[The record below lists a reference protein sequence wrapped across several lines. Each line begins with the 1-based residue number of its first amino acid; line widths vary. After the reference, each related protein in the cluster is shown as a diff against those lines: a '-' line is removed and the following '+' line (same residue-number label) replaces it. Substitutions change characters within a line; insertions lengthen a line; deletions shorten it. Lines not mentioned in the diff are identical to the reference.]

1 MTAIEATLTP
11 PAKVRRIHPLLE
23 ELWHDKAGLFGL
35 TVMILLVLMAI
46 CAPLLAPYDPAA
58 QSVIARLKP
67 PFWQTGGSLAHPFG
81 TDQLGRDVLSRVI
94 FGARAS
100 LIVGTSVVLMSGTFG
115 VLLGLFAGF
124 KGGRT
129 ETIIMRLVDIQVAF
143 PGLLLILLI
152 VSVVGPGMV
161 TMIVVLA
168 LTNWMVYARVVRSIV
183 LSVRQSAYVEAAEM
197 IGCKPSRVIFKHV
210 LPNLTSPLLTLGILE
225 FTNIVLAEA
234 AMSFLG
240 LGIQPPAT
248 SWGLDIASGRDYIFV
263 AWWLV
268 TFPGLMISLAVLSV
282 NLFASWLRVTTDPQ
296 EREKRFA
303 RQMAVRRRR
312 RPNDPSICR

>member
-1 MTAIEATLTP
+1 MAVIELSAPVQKTARLP
-11 PAKVRRIHPLLE
+11 PMVE
-23 ELWHDKAGLFGL
+23 ELWRDKAGLLGL
-35 TVMILLVLMAI
+35 TIIVLLLLMAI
-46 CAPLLAPYDPAA
+46 FAPFIAPYDPAA
-58 QSVIARLKP
+58 QSVITRLKP
-67 PFWQTGGSLAHPFG
+67 PFWVQGGSLAHLLG

-100 LIVGTSVVLMSGTFG
+100 LLVGTSVVACAGTFG
-115 VLLGLFAGF
+115 VLLGLFAGY

-129 ETIIMRLVDIQVAF
+129 DAIIMRLVDIQVAF

-152 VSVVGPGMV
+152 VSVVGPGTV

-168 LTNWMVYARVVRSIV
+168 CTNWMIYARVVRGIV
-183 LSVRQSAYVEAAEM
+183 LSIRQSAYVEAAEM
-197 IGCKPSRVIFKHV
+197 TGCRPSRVIFKHV
-210 LPNLTSPLLTLGILE
+210 LPNLSSPLLTLGILE

-248 SWGLDIASGRDYIFV
+248 SWGLDVANGRDYIFV
-263 AWWLV
+263 AWWLI
-268 TFPGLMISLAVLSV
+268 TFPGLSIAVTVLSI
-282 NLFASWLRVTTDPQ
+282 NLFANWLRVTTDPQ

-303 RQMAVRRRR
+303 RQKAAERRRGR
-312 RPNDPSICR
+312 FRSASKA

>member
-1 MTAIEATLTP
+1 MPAAPAAKTRRVP
-11 PAKVRRIHPLLE
+11 PILK
-23 ELWHDKAGLFGL
+23 ELWNDKAGLLGL
-35 TVMILLVLMAI
+35 TVIVLLVLMAI
-46 CAPLLAPYDPAA
+46 FAPLVAPYDPAA
-58 QSVIARLKP
+58 QSVMTRLKP
-67 PFWQTGGSLAHPFG
+67 PFWQQGGSIAHPFG

-100 LIVGTSVVLMSGTFG
+100 LIVGTSVVLCAGTFG
-115 VLLGLFAGF
+115 VLMGLFAGF

-129 ETIIMRLVDIQVAF
+129 ESIIMRFVDVQVAF

-152 VSVVGPGMV
+152 ISVVGPSM
-161 TMIVVLA
+161 TTLIAVLA
-168 LTNWMVYARVVRSIV
+168 LTNWMIYARVVRSIV

-197 IGCKPSRVIFKHV
+197 IGCKPSRIIFKHV
-210 LPNLTSPLLTLGILE
+210 LPNLSSPLLTLGILE

-248 SWGLDIASGRDYIFV
+248 SWGLDVANGRDYIFV
-263 AWWLV
+263 AWWLI
-268 TFPGLMISLAVLSV
+268 TFPGMSIAVTVLSI
-282 NLFASWLRVTTDPQ
+282 NLFANWLRVTTDPQ

-303 RQMAVRRRR
+303 RQMAVERRR
-312 RPNDPSICR
+312 CRTPASKDQA